1 MKEGAFMKMKKFLPL
16 LLSLALLSM
25 PLSGCSTPAEET
37 DTATPQPNITTDEN
51 GVSTAADLDIVS
63 DDGEYL
69 TLWQTPKHQDTDFF
83 YEIPLEGLT
92 CVDQEGNSVSIDQL
106 SADQLVTL
114 TFTKDLSQQVYEQ
127 VLDTQLRYT
136 FTLSQDEVV
145 SLTLQEEPAQPV
157 TQPFGDLTADQLTEL
172 AVQTDNFD
180 PPGFTPLSSPAL
192 EEMVAQLAAIRAVS
206 QPNPDLQPMA
216 GSPSTLRLTYTDG
229 RQVLVGVNT
238 GANFQLTIQT
248 REETQYYRVRYLYLE
263 EIQNIM
269 SDAM

>member
-1 MKEGAFMKMKKFLPL
+1 MKEGAFMKVKKFLPL
-16 LLSLALLSM
+16 LLSLALLAM
-25 PLSGCSTPAEET
+25 PLSGCSAPAEEET

-92 CVDQEGNSVSIDQL
+92 CLDQAGSSVSIDQL
-106 SADQLVTL
+106 SANQLVTL
-114 TFTKDLSQQVYEQ
+114 TFTGELSQQVYEQ

-136 FTLSQDEVV
+136 FTLSRDEVV
-145 SLTLQEEPAQPV
+145 SLTLQEEEAQPV
-157 TQPFGDLTADQLTEL
+157 TQPFGDLTVDQLTEL

-180 PPGFTPLSSPAL
+180 PPGFTPLSSPDL
-192 EEMVAQLAAIRAVS
+192 EEMVAQLAAIRATPH
-206 QPNPDLQPMA
+206 PNPDLQLMV
-216 GSPSTLRLTYTDG
+216 GGPSTLRLTYTDG
-229 RQVLVGVNT
+229 SQVLVGINT

-248 REETQYYRVRYLYLE
+248 GEETQYYRVRYLYLE
-263 EIQNIM
+263 EIRNIM
-269 SDAM
+269 DDV

>member
-63 DDGEYL
+63 DDGSTL

-92 CVDQEGNSVSIDQL
+92 CLDQEGNSVSIDQL

-145 SLTLQEEPAQPV
+145 SLTLQEEQAQPV

-180 PPGFTPLSSPAL
+180 PPGFTPLSSPDL
-192 EEMVAQLAAIRAVS
+192 EETVELLSAIRATPHS
-206 QPNPDLQPMA
+206 NPDLQPMA
-216 GSPSTLRLTYTDG
+216 GGPSTLRLTYTDG

-248 REETQYYRVRYLYLE
+248 GEETQYYRVRYLYLE

>member
-1 MKEGAFMKMKKFLPL
+1 MKVKKFLAL

-25 PLSGCSTPAEET
+25 PLSGCSTPAEKT
-37 DTATPQPNITTDEN
+37 DNATPQPNITTDEN

-106 SADQLVTL
+106 SPDQLVTL

-145 SLTLQEEPAQPV
+145 SLTLQEEQAQPV

-216 GSPSTLRLTYTDG
+216 GSPSTLRLTYTNG
-229 RQVLVGVNT
+229 RQILVGVNT

-248 REETQYYRVRYLYLE
+248 GEETQYYRVRYLYLE

-269 SDAM
+269 SDAR